1 MDCFTSDTELTKEE
15 LEEYDNLTPVRGRIS
30 YSNASLDVFGLV
42 SRLRSGDIVIP
53 RMGCNLKELEVSSF
67 QRGFVWKKRQM
78 DSFIESML
86 LGYPTPS
93 LFFVNQGDGRMLVLD
108 GQQRLETLRMF
119 YDGLYNDKVYKLSLT
134 DSQFNRASYKTLEPD
149 SRRFLDN
156 TYLSAI
162 IIRLEDGEHAVDA
175 VYDVFAR
182 LNSGG
187 TKLTPHEIR
196 MALYNGKL
204 MEEIDRI
211 NQDKSWR
218 RLYGGNPNV
227 RFRDHELV
235 LRILALYMCEE
246 EYKKPLG
253 TFLNSF
259 SKRYRR
265 GSESNP
271 ALKEAYDLFNQAA
284 GVYSVLKDE
293 TLFSTGERRQ
303 LNSSRADSLM
313 IGAMRCLAKGK
324 TLSEEALRSAR
335 ARLRDSDAYNHAV
348 SEATS
353 DEQSVHTRILE
364 VVKALENE

>member
-1 MDCFTSDTELTKEE
+1 MNNIFSDTELTDEE
-15 LEEYDNLTPVRGRIS
+15 LEEYDNLAPVRGRIS
-30 YSNASLDVFGLV
+30 YSNASLDVRGLV

-53 RMGCNLKELEVSSF
+53 RMGSNLSGLEVSSF
-67 QRGFVWKKRQM
+67 QRGFVWKKKQM

-119 YDGLYNDKVYKLSLT
+119 YESLYNDRLFKLSLL
-134 DSQFNRASYKTLEPD
+134 DSQFNGMSYNLLEPD

-162 IIRLEDGEHAVDA
+162 IIRLEDSEHAVDS

-196 MALYNGKL
+196 MALYNGPL

-211 NQDKSWR
+211 NQEDSWR
-218 RLYGGNPNV
+218 YLYGGNPNV

-235 LRILALYMCEE
+235 LRILALFLCET

-253 TFLNSF
+253 TFLNHF
-259 SKRYRR
+259 SKKYRL
-265 GSESNP
+265 GSDSNP
-271 ALKEAYDLFNQAA
+271 ELQKAYVLFKQAA
-284 GVYSVLKDE
+284 DAYSALEDR
-293 TLFSTGERRQ
+293 TLFSTSERRQ

-313 IGAMRCLAKGK
+313 IGAMRYLAKGNA
-324 TLSEEALRSAR
+324 LSEDVLRSAT
-335 ARLRDSDAYNHAV
+335 ARLRDSESYNRAV

-353 DEQSVHTRILE
+353 DEQNVHIRILE
-364 VVKALENE
+364 VMRAFENE